1 MTANGYTGAEVSITD
16 VTGLSAA
23 LADVPVLPIAQS
35 DVTGLEAELAAK
47 LEGPLSTADISDLA
61 AALALKLN
69 AAGGEVVNSTF
80 IIRKE
85 GWTSALRFRST
96 GDAVDIDKTNGDVV
110 ISSFLGTV
118 EDVFDPPQTG
128 LMRLR
133 SDGVTLSGGLI
144 EFGDTVYGGQQW
156 VNTANGTAN
165 LAGAELRPSDHN
177 LAGWTFNPKMVQA
190 GTILPTAGV
199 SHIVRIRAMGT
210 TITNILL
217 HLTAGG
223 ATLTPGQCFAQLL
236 TDAGTVLSSTAD
248 QATAW
253 ASGGLKTMPLTVP
266 QAVTRGGWYKVRLWF
281 NGTTG
286 PTLSRAVNSSSA
298 IVNVGLATPN
308 FLYATADTGLT
319 TLASAPAGIGTQT
332 GGSTAWWVGLS

>member
-1 MTANGYTGAEVSITD
+1 MTANGYTGGQVAIADVDGLTEALDSVPTLPIAQAD
-16 VTGLSAA
+16 VTGL
-23 LADVPVLPIAQS
+23 V
-35 DVTGLEAELAAK
+35 AELAEK
-47 LEGPLSTADISDLA
+47 LKAPLTSADITDLA
-61 AALALKLN
+61 TLLAAKLN
-69 AAGGEVVNSTF
+69 AAGGEVINSTF

-110 ISSFLGTV
+110 VSSFVGTA

-128 LMRLR
+128 LIRLR
-133 SDGVTLSGGLI
+133 ADGVTLSGGLI
-144 EFGDTVYGGQQW
+144 EYGDTVYGGQQW

-165 LAGAELRPSDHN
+165 FAGPELRPADHN
-177 LAGWTFNPKMVQA
+177 LAGWTFNPKNIQA

-199 SHIVRIRAMGT
+199 SHIVRLRATST

-217 HLTAGG
+217 HFTVGGSTLTA
-223 ATLTPGQCFAQLL
+223 GQCFAQLL

-253 ASGGLKTMPLTVP
+253 ASGGLKTMALAVP
-266 QAVTRGGWYKVRLWF
+266 QSVTRGGWYKVRFWF

-286 PTLSRAVNSSSA
+286 PTLTRAGNSSTA
-298 IVNVGLATPN
+298 IINVGLSTPN